1 MAVLHIVNKSPF
13 QMNSLDSCLR
23 LAKAGSAIIL
33 IEDAIYAAQI
43 NTAIS
48 AKIEAA
54 IETHKVYALTPDTDA
69 RGIST
74 EQLIPGVEL
83 VGYDGFVTLTTEYAG
98 VQSWL

>member
-1 MAVLHIVNKSPF
+1 MAVLHIINKSPF

-23 LAKAGSAIIL
+23 LAKAGAAILL

-43 NTAIS
+43 NTGIS

-54 IETHKVYALTPDTDA
+54 IAKHNVYVLTPDIDA
-69 RGIST
+69 RGINT
-74 EQLIPGVEL
+74 EQLIRGVGL
-83 VGYDGFVTLTTEYAG
+83 VGYDGFVKLTTEYAG

>member
-33 IEDAIYAAQI
+33 IEDAIYAAQT
-43 NTAIS
+43 NTAMS

-54 IETHKVYALTPDTDA
+54 IETHKVYVLTPDTDA